1 MAVAGAEPISASNL
15 QDVVDALVSRQ
26 ESLAATFATV
36 AQFSLESSGLQRYK
50 TAFRLVSSNGIG
62 VSIEGADSSG
72 CVLTFQEPGVYQV
85 STASGFAGKVIDSG
99 GYELMTVN
107 GAQTFSWDATSG
119 QPLTLAG
126 TYVSYSISSQVTV
139 TRVS

>member
-1 MAVAGAEPISASNL
+1 MAVGGAEPISAGNL
-15 QDVVDALVSRQ
+15 QDVVGALVARQ

-36 AQFSLESSGLQRYK
+36 AQFSVESSGLQRYQ
-50 TAFRLVSSNGIG
+50 TAFRLVSSHGIG
-62 VSIEGADSSG
+62 VSIQGASSNG
-72 CVLTFQEPGVYQV
+72 CVFTFQEPGVYQV

-99 GYELMTVN
+99 GYELMTIS

-119 QPLTLAG
+119 QQLTLSG
-126 TYVSYSISSQVTV
+126 TYVSYSVSSQVTV